1 MIWNT
6 SACSE
11 QVYDDI
17 KNGSFGC
24 LTDSD
29 GHITCDEA
37 PRPDCCFAP
46 MHHFARIYSIIVFV
60 FLGTAP
66 CSPCIGCVICMTYVS
81 LLFFA

>member
-29 GHITCDEA
+29 GHITCDGSE
-37 PRPDCCFAP
+37 RPDCCFAP
-46 MHHFARIYSIIVFV
+46 MHDFARIYSIIVFV
-60 FLGTAP
+60 CLGIAIP
-66 CSPCIGCVICMTYVS
+66 CMCCVVCMTTCAVMS
-81 LLFFA
+81 

>member
-6 SACSE
+6 AACSD

-17 KNGSFGC
+17 KSGGFGC

-29 GHITCDEA
+29 GYITCDEA

-46 MHHFARIYSIIVFV
+46 MHDFARIYSTIVFV
-60 FLGTAP
+60 LLGIA
-66 CSPCIGCVICMTYVS
+66 PCIGCVIVFWCFSSMM
-81 LLFFA
+81 F

>member
-6 SACSE
+6 DACSDL
-11 QVYDDI
+11 VYDNITRGD
-17 KNGSFGC
+17 FGC

-66 CSPCIGCVICMTYVS
+66 CSPCIGCVTCMTYVS